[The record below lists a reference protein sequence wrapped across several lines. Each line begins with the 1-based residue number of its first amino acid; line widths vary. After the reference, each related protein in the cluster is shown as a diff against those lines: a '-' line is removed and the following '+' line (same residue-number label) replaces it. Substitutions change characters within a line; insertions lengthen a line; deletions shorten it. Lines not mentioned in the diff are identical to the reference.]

1 MESPNTT
8 QTFGSVTIT
17 WKGDPGVEIDS
28 IHFDDQKFEAR
39 IAALEAFAKFGPD
52 HVMGIDRR
60 LAEARRCRAAAETHY
75 EPELFD
81 ADMWL
86 DQAERVADLI
96 TAEEFRAR
104 HEARK
109 RPRTVCGRRA
119 IDELRATGV
128 ARRYRPAEPAAA

>member
-1 MESPNTT
+1 MEHIT
-8 QTFGSVTIT
+8 QTFGSVTVT

-28 IHFDDQKFEAR
+28 LTFDDEKFQAR
-39 IAALEAFAKFGPD
+39 LAALETFAEYGPD

-60 LAEARRCRAAAETHY
+60 LTEARRCRSSAEINF

-104 HEARK
+104 SEARK

-128 ARRYRPAEPAAA
+128 ARRYRPAWTATV